1 MRSVSLLHQF
11 LSELGQPP
19 LHSVR
24 FDVLEPDPIHTSR
37 AGIGFR
43 LPVGSLQ
50 GLDPA
55 HLVVQRIETEVRLP
69 LGLLVELLPESL
81 DLIGL

>member
-1 MRSVSLLHQF
+1 LRSVSLFHQF

-19 LHSVR
+19 LHSVL
-24 FDVLEPDPIHTSR
+24 FDILEPDPID
-37 AGIGFR
+37 AGRTCVGFR
-43 LPVGSLQ
+43 LPVGPLQ

-69 LGLLVELLPESL
+69 LGLLIELLPESL
-81 DLIGL
+81 DLIGF